1 MSRFRQHVVMQ
12 HRFRHIHSTWRQF
25 LRSAPSLLLSSL
37 IMHWGLLPQ
46 YTSAWQSQIAF
57 LSKQWEISS
66 PFSVLSNYINAD
78 STQPLY
84 LRPYEMELQSLESRK
99 ASKFDLNA
107 IPLESDHGEG
117 SSRTPQA
124 AEHTTTHE
132 QKILGRVQFLTL
144 CWTLFLTGWN
154 DGTTGPL
161 LPRIQEVYHVCCSSP
176 YNAILGTHHLVLC
189 Q

>member
-1 MSRFRQHVVMQ
+1 MQ

-78 STQPLY
+78 STQHFTLDHMRWNYRVSNLAKPPNSIWMRFHWNRTMAKDLHA
-84 LRPYEMELQSLESRK
+84 LRKQRNTLQRTSKKYWVEYNFWLCAGHSFSLAGMMVQRDHYCP
-99 ASKFDLNA
+99 ASKRSITYVARAL
-107 IPLESDHGEG
+107 
-117 SSRTPQA
+117 
-124 AEHTTTHE
+124 TT
-132 QKILGRVQFLTL
+132 RF
-144 CWTLFLTGWN
+144 
-154 DGTTGPL
+154 
-161 LPRIQEVYHVCCSSP
+161 
-176 YNAILGTHHLVLC
+176 
-189 Q
+189 